1 MQEIKKINLSLE
13 WKYEKL
19 GKLCSFDKEGVNP
32 KEDIKYYHYSFPAF
46 DNNKEPEVEVGK
58 DIKSSKFLFNKGDIL
73 FNKLNVKF
81 KRVWDIDFDIDENS
95 ICSTEFIPIQAKNI
109 DRNFLYYCLISPNF
123 TNEMKYLSTG
133 TSNSHQRINPK
144 DIKDYDL
151 FLPTDEEIQKKI
163 GYILK
168 LLDKK
173 ISMNVKIN
181 KNLEEQIETIYNS
194 FFVYYDDFSKE
205 ELEECE
211 IGLIP
216 KDWKLMSLGEVTTKI
231 KEKVGSDDYKVF
243 SAVNTGN
250 LILSEEYF
258 DKQVYSK
265 NIEKY
270 IVVKQKEFAYNP
282 ARINIGSI
290 GRNDFNYDGCVSPVY
305 VAFKVEE
312 GYENFMNMYIKSNRF
327 NQWVVTLS
335 SGSVRQTLN
344 YADFSIIKIAYPPKD
359 LVNKFNKV
367 YDNYYEVI
375 NYNNSVISNLENI
388 RDTLLPKLMSGE
400 IDVSKI
406 NCDLK
411 IIIRKIYIK
420 SSKLFLW
427 RYLSENKN
435 YIKNTKSNE
444 TLLKSRTI
452 YKINKFLAKFNARYR
467 YYRQ

>member
-1 MQEIKKINLSLE
+1 MSLDIVTFNSAPIEIIDGDRGKNYPKQDEFTDEGYCLFLNAKNVTEDGFNFDNKMFISEKKDNLLR
-13 WKYEKL
+13 K
-19 GKLCSFDKEGVNP
+19 GKLE
-32 KEDIKYYHYSFPAF
+32 
-46 DNNKEPEVEVGK
+46 
-58 DIKSSKFLFNKGDIL
+58 KGDVVLTTRGTVGNVAFYSEYVPYDNIRINSGMLIL
-73 FNKLNVKF
+73 RSKQELDN
-81 KRVWDIDFDIDENS
+81 E
-95 ICSTEFIPIQAKNI
+95 
-109 DRNFLYYCLISPNF
+109 FLYWTLKSDYFKNQIYTFQSGTAQPQLPISSLNHMEF
-123 TNEMKYLSTG
+123 YLPSM
-133 TSNSHQRINPK
+133 
-144 DIKDYDL
+144 D
-151 FLPTDEEIQKKI
+151 IQKKI
-163 GYILK
+163 VKILSQI
-168 LLDKK
+168 DNK
-173 ISMNVKIN
+173 IRISKEIN

-216 KDWKLMSLGEVTTKI
+216 KDWELMSLGEVTTRI
-231 KEKVGSDDYKVF
+231 KEKVGDDDYKVF

-265 NIEKY
+265 SIEKY

-305 VAFKVEE
+305 VAFKVED

-359 LVNKFNKV
+359 VVNKFNKV
-367 YDNYYEVI
+367 YKTYYEVI

-388 RDTLLPKLMSGE
+388 RDILLPKLMSGE
-400 IDVSKI
+400 IDVSQI
-406 NCDLK
+406 NC
-411 IIIRKIYIK
+411 
-420 SSKLFLW
+420 
-427 RYLSENKN
+427 E
-435 YIKNTKSNE
+435 
-444 TLLKSRTI
+444 
-452 YKINKFLAKFNARYR
+452 
-467 YYRQ
+467 

>member
-1 MQEIKKINLSLE
+1 MSLE
-13 WKYEKL
+13 ITSFKEAPLEMIDGDRGKNYPKQDEFTEDGFCLFLNAKNVTDNGFNFETKMFISQEKDEIL
-19 GKLCSFDKEGVNP
+19 KKGKLQRGDVILTTRGTVGNVAF
-32 KEDIKYYHYSFPAF
+32 YSENIPF
-46 DNNKEPEVEVGK
+46 DNIRINSGMLILRSKSELSNK
-58 DIKSSKFLFNKGDIL
+58 
-73 FNKLNVKF
+73 
-81 KRVWDIDFDIDENS
+81 
-95 ICSTEFIPIQAKNI
+95 
-109 DRNFLYYCLISPNF
+109 FLYYVLKSDFFKKQIYTFKSGTAQPQLPISSLNH
-123 TNEMKYLSTG
+123 MKFYLPK
-133 TSNSHQRINPK
+133 IN
-144 DIKDYDL
+144 
-151 FLPTDEEIQKKI
+151 IQKKI
-163 GYILK
+163 VTILSNI
-168 LLDKK
+168 DKK
-173 ISMNVKIN
+173 IKVLEEIN

-216 KDWKLMSLGEVTTKI
+216 KDWELMSLGEVTTKI

-406 NCDLK
+406 NCDLELK
-411 IIIRKIYIK
+411 YNYMKYLFNQIHKQLSK
-420 SSKLFLW
+420 SVV
-427 RYLSENKN
+427 
-435 YIKNTKSNE
+435 
-444 TLLKSRTI
+444 
-452 YKINKFLAKFNARYR
+452 
-467 YYRQ
+467 

>member
-173 ISMNVKIN
+173 ISMNVEIN
-181 KNLEEQIETIYNS
+181 KNLYNIIDAR
-194 FFVYYDDFSKE
+194 FKHYVKDFSNLDKVVLSDYCNDIIRGFNSKYVEKSNLINLNQKVNKGDILEKQYFKYLNDDIEVPKE
-205 ELEECE
+205 KFAKR
-211 IGLIP
+211 
-216 KDWKLMSLGEVTTKI
+216 KDVLLNSLGDGTLGRVHYYNENTDNVIIDQHITIIRSDENKLPSSYIYQYLKCGAGQYHLNSLISGSTGMLMLNI
-231 KEKVGSDDYKVF
+231 SHIRNLELPILPQKELFEFDNFAKD
-243 SAVNTGN
+243 
-250 LILSEEYF
+250 LF
-258 DKQVYSK
+258 DKISSNTK
-265 NIEKY
+265 EIEKL
-270 IVVKQKEFAYNP
+270 QK
-282 ARINIGSI
+282 
-290 GRNDFNYDGCVSPVY
+290 
-305 VAFKVEE
+305 
-312 GYENFMNMYIKSNRF
+312 
-327 NQWVVTLS
+327 L
-335 SGSVRQTLN
+335 
-344 YADFSIIKIAYPPKD
+344 
-359 LVNKFNKV
+359 
-367 YDNYYEVI
+367 
-375 NYNNSVISNLENI
+375 

-406 NCDLK
+406 NCDLELK
-411 IIIRKIYIK
+411 YNYMKYLFNQIHTPMSK
-420 SSKLFLW
+420 SVV
-427 RYLSENKN
+427 
-435 YIKNTKSNE
+435 
-444 TLLKSRTI
+444 
-452 YKINKFLAKFNARYR
+452 
-467 YYRQ
+467 

>member
-181 KNLEEQIETIYNS
+181 KNLEELMHVLFKKYFIDNNPFYVENDEKWNIIKLKDLIIRNRDKINDFDNWKDELLIDLSNMPRFSIAISNFDKGKKFTSNIYKLNKYDLLFGSIRPYFGKVGFSPINGVVTGTVHS
-194 FFVYYDDFSKE
+194 FKPIDDIYYSLVLSLISSKTFINYTVSVSKGTKMPSVKWDDFINYEFAIPDDLSK
-205 ELEECE
+205 
-211 IGLIP
+211 IGEYNKILLPLIH
-216 KDWKLMSLGEVTTKI
+216 KI
-231 KEKVGSDDYKVF
+231 E
-243 SAVNTGN
+243 
-250 LILSEEYF
+250 
-258 DKQVYSK
+258 K
-265 NIEKY
+265 NI
-270 IVVKQKEFAYNP
+270 
-282 ARINIGSI
+282 
-290 GRNDFNYDGCVSPVY
+290 
-305 VAFKVEE
+305 
-312 GYENFMNMYIKSNRF
+312 
-327 NQWVVTLS
+327 
-335 SGSVRQTLN
+335 
-344 YADFSIIKIAYPPKD
+344 
-359 LVNKFNKV
+359 
-367 YDNYYEVI
+367 
-375 NYNNSVISNLENI
+375 LEI
-388 RDTLLPKLMSGE
+388 QRLTKLRDTLLPKLMSGE

-406 NCDLK
+406 NCDL
-411 IIIRKIYIK
+411 IIVTFYFYFEI
-420 SSKLFLW
+420 LF
-427 RYLSENKN
+427 N
-435 YIKNTKSNE
+435 
-444 TLLKSRTI
+444 
-452 YKINKFLAKFNARYR
+452 
-467 YYRQ
+467 

>member
-1 MQEIKKINLSLE
+1 MSLE

>member
-1 MQEIKKINLSLE
+1 MIDCIS
-13 WKYEKL
+13 WK
-19 GKLCSFDKEGVNP
+19 
-32 KEDIKYYHYSFPAF
+32 
-46 DNNKEPEVEVGK
+46 
-58 DIKSSKFLFNKGDIL
+58 
-73 FNKLNVKF
+73 
-81 KRVWDIDFDIDENS
+81 
-95 ICSTEFIPIQAKNI
+95 
-109 DRNFLYYCLISPNF
+109 
-123 TNEMKYLSTG
+123 
-133 TSNSHQRINPK
+133 NSHGR
-144 DIKDYDL
+144 
-151 FLPTDEEIQKKI
+151 
-163 GYILK
+163 
-168 LLDKK
+168 
-173 ISMNVKIN
+173 IN

-216 KDWKLMSLGEVTTKI
+216 KDWELMSLGEVTTKI

-406 NCDLK
+406 NCDLELK
-411 IIIRKIYIK
+411 YNYMKYLFNQIHTPMSK
-420 SSKLFLW
+420 SVV
-427 RYLSENKN
+427 
-435 YIKNTKSNE
+435 
-444 TLLKSRTI
+444 
-452 YKINKFLAKFNARYR
+452 
-467 YYRQ
+467 